1 MSILGNGI
9 MIKAQLNSV
18 SSVPVTPAPPTVEV
32 TSLGDSH
39 AFTQSI
45 DGNVTDGGSQPVTAR
60 GVCYNTTGSPTIAD
74 FLATSGSGIGA
85 FVSTLLGLT
94 RNTDYFV
101 RAYATN
107 SVGTSY
113 GEEISFSTLKNNV
126 IPFPT
131 PEWSG
136 ISFVNSTG
144 VYTWASQQI
153 LDITNP
159 VTFEVFFNDFG
170 GVAHLYAQVSPTPI
184 AYGNGDTGLVD
195 PSLVAGMVE
204 IAPFTNL
211 IAYNGDYIIF
221 AIAPDSGGFFS
232 VSELVDMANID
243 DGGSLTDQF
252 SASLID

>member
-18 SSVPVTPAPPTVEV
+18 SSVPVTPAAPTVEV

-74 FLATSGSGIGA
+74 SLATSGSGIGA

-94 RNTDYFV
+94 KNTDYFV

-113 GEEISFSTLKNNV
+113 GEEVSFSTLKINL

-131 PEWSG
+131 PQWSG
-136 ISFVNSTG
+136 ISYVVSTG

-153 LDITNP
+153 NDITNP
-159 VTFEVFFNDFG
+159 ITFEVYFG
-170 GVAHLYAQVSPTPI
+170 DIIGIAKIWVQVSVAPL
-184 AYGNGDTGLVD
+184 AYGNGDTGLVN
-195 PSLVAGMVE
+195 PSLVAGMLE
-204 IAPFTNL
+204 CDPFVN
-211 IAYNGDYIIF
+211 IIVSNGSYVTF
-221 AIAPDSGGFFS
+221 AIESINPVLPAIE
-232 VSELVDMANID
+232 VQVDMINIS
-243 DGGSLTDQF
+243 DGGNITSVFL
-252 SASLID
+252 AEVIN